1 MRPILIDTNVYSN
14 AMVGNN
20 NAVDALK
27 KNSSIGFSV
36 ISIGELLSGF
46 KGGYKETENRME
58 LESFLDSP
66 RVITYQIDEDTA
78 EFYSEVLNN
87 LKKAG
92 TPIPTN
98 DIWIAALVFQKGLKL
113 VTFDMHFKK
122 VPGLS
127 MIELS

>member
-66 RVITYQIDEDTA
+66 GVTTYSKITWPFCNSLIIGIMIIK
-78 EFYSEVLNN
+78 NR
-87 LKKAG
+87 
-92 TPIPTN
+92 
-98 DIWIAALVFQKGLKL
+98 KL
-113 VTFDMHFKK
+113 CLPK
-122 VPGLS
+122 
-127 MIELS
+127 